1 LAVLSLPVSAFAVI
15 KTPYPLKEVNR
26 AFGEIFEAEVSSVDT
41 KTGKVE
47 LSWRKDLKG
56 KTAFAKI
63 VLGRP
68 KTATDLPKLIER
80 VRVGLPVVIFTETKR
95 RKTRVLVYT
104 EGTWFSFPVDPAKRA
119 AEAKKPTT
127 VTGTG
132 PWLFEIYL
140 RRTYSGKTKE
150 LLDLLP
156 VALAGKK
163 RWPKLNEKMK
173 PGLGPKLPP
182 PKKERGK
189 KG

>member
-1 LAVLSLPVSAFAVI
+1 MSSARLSIFVLAVLSLPVSAFAVI

-80 VRVGLPVVIFTETKR
+80 FFIIIGNKLQYLLKIF
-95 RKTRVLVYT
+95 
-104 EGTWFSFPVDPAKRA
+104 
-119 AEAKKPTT
+119 
-127 VTGTG
+127 
-132 PWLFEIYL
+132 
-140 RRTYSGKTKE
+140 RTS
-150 LLDLLP
+150 
-156 VALAGKK
+156 
-163 RWPKLNEKMK
+163 
-173 PGLGPKLPP
+173 PGIDC
-182 PKKERGK
+182 
-189 KG
+189 